1 MPTRALF
8 LTLVL
13 TGVLAG
19 SFPSVAAAD
28 PSPPVSNHAVESA
41 LGKAKAFLFARQI
54 NGNWED
60 AAQGVYQNDNSYN
73 GGQWGGI
80 TALATYA
87 LLAAGENPQEAR
99 M

>member
-1 MPTRALF
+1 VSRLFAIALLLVGLVAIRAPA
-8 LTLVL
+8 T
-13 TGVLAG
+13 
-19 SFPSVAAAD
+19 
-28 PSPPVSNHAVESA
+28 PVSNHAVASA
-41 LGKAKAFLFARQI
+41 LAKAKAFLYARQI

-87 LLAAGENPQEAR
+87 LLAAGENPQDP
-99 M
+99 